1 MRKILT
7 AIILSISFFT
17 FSIIAPCA
25 KSHECTDH
33 ERLAFYDDV
42 MLSRW
47 LFKGQIIAE
56 NSETTNTDIYLEA
69 NEKQR
74 LKFSY
79 AGCASYYCINVTAVK
94 GEKTSIVVFVN
105 YFIPPAII
113 DENSKEYIYEGSSTI
128 FITDN
133 DFCTFQNTIDEE
145 NGQSVHMMNLNKVVQ
160 MARVDVEDVYEK
172 YKSGNLKKF
181 EDFTD

>member
-1 MRKILT
+1 MRRIST

-17 FSIIAPCA
+17 FSSIAPFA
-25 KSHECTDH
+25 KSRECSDK

-47 LFKGQIIAE
+47 LLKGQIIAE
-56 NSETTNTDIYLEA
+56 NSESTNTDIYLEE

-79 AGCASYYCINVTAVK
+79 AGCASHYCINVTGVK
-94 GEKTSIVVFVN
+94 GDKTSIIVFVN
-105 YFIPPAII
+105 YFIPLGII
-113 DENSKEYIYEGSSTI
+113 DEKSKEYTYEGSSTI

-145 NGQSVHMMNLNKVVQ
+145 NGQSVHLMNLNKIVQ
-160 MARVDVEDVYEK
+160 MAREGVEDDYKK
-172 YKSGNLKKF
+172 YKSGDYKKF
-181 EDFTD
+181 EDFTE